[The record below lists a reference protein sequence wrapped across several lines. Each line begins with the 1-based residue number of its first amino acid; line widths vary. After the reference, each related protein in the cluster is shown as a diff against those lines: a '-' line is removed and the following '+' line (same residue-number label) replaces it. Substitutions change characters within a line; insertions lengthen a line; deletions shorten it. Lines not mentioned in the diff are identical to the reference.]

1 MIIQVADTSQVVMVP
16 ILGDNTL
23 ERVEQFTIRLF
34 LPTGQRG
41 VVLGSDTATVE
52 ITDDDCKLFTY
63 PMILY
68 RRYHNHLCIL
78 FSAVTVE
85 FDPTSYTVSES
96 GRLAN
101 ITIVKRGQTTFPV
114 SVDFITTDSSAIG

>member
-1 MIIQVADTSQVVMVP
+1 MRSVAGRDYTITSITVTFQATETSQVVMVP

-23 ERVEQFTIRLF
+23 EGVEQFTVRLF
-34 LPTGQRG
+34 LPAGQKG

-63 PMILY
+63 PVILY

-78 FSAVTVE
+78 FS
-85 FDPTSYTVSES
+85 SC
-96 GRLAN
+96 
-101 ITIVKRGQTTFPV
+101 
-114 SVDFITTDSSAIG
+114 DSRV

>member
-1 MIIQVADTSQVVMVP
+1 MFQTAETSQVVMVP

-23 ERVEQFTIRLF
+23 ERVEQFTVRLF

-85 FDPTSYTVSES
+85 FDPASYTVSES
-96 GRLAN
+96 GRFAN
-101 ITIVKRGQTTFPV
+101 ITVVKRGQTTLPV